1 MRWSGAIVKLA
12 VVAAICMTA
21 APSRVVAAG
30 VKRLALVV
38 ANSAY
43 VHTTALRNPV
53 SDAALI
59 GDKLRQLGF
68 EVQFARD
75 VGARQFSEIIEEFK
89 QKLDKNSEVLFYY
102 AGHGLQFRGENFLV
116 GIDARLN
123 SEATLQF
130 ETYKLNTV
138 LNLLEQRAGT
148 TLLFWDACRD
158 NPLVEELMRSIPASG
173 PSVTSQLVRGGA
185 ATLPPRRGDTLIVFS
200 AEPGKKALDGEGAFS
215 PFAESL
221 GKHIATPNVEI
232 ESMLK
237 RVSAEVLERTKDFP
251 TAGAPIPTHP
261 GLLLPRRRSECRV

>member
-1 MRWSGAIVKLA
+1 MLDYIRRWRVVVPFRTNGFFAMRWSGTIVKLA

-38 ANSAY
+38 ANSSY
-43 VHTTALRNPV
+43 VHTTALTNPV

-158 NPLVEELMRSIPASG
+158 
-173 PSVTSQLVRGGA
+173 
-185 ATLPPRRGDTLIVFS
+185 
-200 AEPGKKALDGEGAFS
+200 
-215 PFAESL
+215 
-221 GKHIATPNVEI
+221 
-232 ESMLK
+232 
-237 RVSAEVLERTKDFP
+237 
-251 TAGAPIPTHP
+251 
-261 GLLLPRRRSECRV
+261 